1 MGKKR
6 SGHKKAAKA
15 RDLSVRKGA
24 NVKGGWPMGVLSTT
38 QTDTLKAIGD
48 AVAKAARTS

>member
-15 RDLSVRKGA
+15 RDLSAQKGA
-24 NVKGGWPMGVLSTT
+24 KVKGGWSWCVSETV
-38 QTDTLKAIGD
+38 KNIGE
-48 AVAKAARTS
+48 ALATAARKS